1 MPTHMDT
8 MTGNKRCTKGN
19 LSQPTQEETA
29 EGSHTMSRCKWTLE
43 ETELLIEYY
52 PHRSTKEVAF
62 ITGKSIAQCYNKAF
76 ALQLHKTP
84 EYLATEASGRI
95 KNSRVESQFPK
106 GHTPW
111 NKGMKGLDIGGHET
125 QFKKGHQPHNHKT
138 VASERIDEDVYTYI
152 KIAEPR
158 KWVLKHRHIYEQ
170 HHGKLEPHMIVTFI
184 DKDIGNFA
192 IENLEAITKVENMER
207 NRITKYP
214 QPIQQAVK
222 TLNKLWH
229 AIKSKT

>member
-1 MPTHMDT
+1 MGSKTCSSGCQSHHHKAAKKEGASI
-8 MTGNKRCTKGN
+8 MT
-19 LSQPTQEETA
+19 
-29 EGSHTMSRCKWTLE
+29 RCKWTLQ

-62 ITGKSIAQCYNKAF
+62 ITGKSISQCYAKAF

-84 EYLATEASGRI
+84 EYLATADSGRL
-95 KNSRVESQFPK
+95 KHSRVESQFSQ

-111 NKGMKGLDIGGHET
+111 NKGMKGLDIGGKET
-125 QFKKGHQPHNHKT
+125 QFKKGHVPHNHKS
-138 VASERIDEDVYTYI
+138 VASERIDEDGYTYI
-152 KIAEPR
+152 KIADPR

-170 HHGKLEPHMIVTFI
+170 HHGKLEPHMVVTFR
-184 DKDIGNFA
+184 DKNISNFE
-192 IENLEAITKVENMER
+192 IENLEAITKVENMQR
-207 NRITKYP
+207 NTITKYP

>member
-1 MPTHMDT
+1 
-8 MTGNKRCTKGN
+8 MTRSN
-19 LSQPTQEETA
+19 
-29 EGSHTMSRCKWTLE
+29 WTLQ

-62 ITGKSIAQCYNKAF
+62 ITGKSISQCYAKAF

-84 EYLATEASGRI
+84 EYLATADSGRL
-95 KNSRVESQFPK
+95 KHSRVESQFSQ

-111 NKGMKGLDIGGHET
+111 NKGMKGIAFGGHET
-125 QFKKGHQPHNHKT
+125 RFKKGTVPPNHRE
-138 VASERIDEDVYTYI
+138 VGSERIDEDGYTYI
-152 KIAEPR
+152 KIAEHTR
-158 KWVLKHRHIYEQ
+158 WVLKHRHIYEQ
-170 HHGKLEPHMIVTFI
+170 HHGKLEPHMIVTFR
-184 DKDIGNFA
+184 DKNISNFE
-192 IENLEAITKVENMER
+192 IENLEAITKVENMQR
-207 NRITKYP
+207 NTITKYP

>member
-1 MPTHMDT
+1 
-8 MTGNKRCTKGN
+8 
-19 LSQPTQEETA
+19 
-29 EGSHTMSRCKWTLE
+29 MSRCNWTLE
-43 ETELLIEYY
+43 QTELLIEYY

-62 ITGKSIAQCYNKAF
+62 ITGKTIAQCYNKAF

-84 EYLATEASGRI
+84 EYLATEASGRL
-95 KNSRVESQFPK
+95 KKGHQPTQFPK
-106 GHTPW
+106 GHQPW
-111 NKGMKGLDIGGHET
+111 NKGMKGLQIGGEET
-125 QFKKGHQPHNHKT
+125 RFKKGTVPPNHRE
-138 VASERIDEDVYTYI
+138 VGSERIDEDGYTYI

>member
-1 MPTHMDT
+1 M
-8 MTGNKRCTKGN
+8 K
-19 LSQPTQEETA
+19 
-29 EGSHTMSRCKWTLE
+29 EGASIMKRCKWTLQ

-62 ITGKSIAQCYNKAF
+62 ITGKTINQCYNKAF

-84 EYLATEASGRI
+84 EYLATEASGRL
-95 KNSRVESQFPK
+95 KHSRVESQFSQ

-111 NKGMKGLDIGGHET
+111 NKGMKGIAFGGHET
-125 QFKKGHQPHNHKT
+125 RFKKGSVPPNHKE
-138 VASERIDEDVYTYI
+138 VGSERIDEDGYTYI
-152 KIAEPR
+152 KIAEHTR
-158 KWVLKHRHIYEQ
+158 WVLKHRHIYEQ
-170 HHGKLEPHMIVTFI
+170 HHGKLEPHMIVTFR
-184 DKDIGNFA
+184 DKNILNFE
-192 IENLEAITKVENMER
+192 IENLEAITKVENMQR
-207 NRITKYP
+207 NTITKYP

>member
-1 MPTHMDT
+1 
-8 MTGNKRCTKGN
+8 
-19 LSQPTQEETA
+19 
-29 EGSHTMSRCKWTLE
+29 MSRCNWTLQ

-62 ITGKSIAQCYNKAF
+62 ITGKTIAQCYNKAF

-84 EYLATEASGRI
+84 EYLATEASGRLQ
-95 KNSRVESQFPK
+95 KGNQATQFYK
-106 GHTPW
+106 GHQPW
-111 NKGMKGLDIGGHET
+111 NKGLKGIQIGGKET
-125 QFKKGHQPHNHKT
+125 QFKKGHLPHNHRS
-138 VASERIDEDVYTYI
+138 VSEERIDEDGYTYI

>member
-1 MPTHMDT
+1 MI
-8 MTGNKRCTKGN
+8 
-19 LSQPTQEETA
+19 
-29 EGSHTMSRCKWTLE
+29 RCKWTLE

-62 ITGKSIAQCYNKAF
+62 ITGKSISQCYAKAF

-84 EYLATEASGRI
+84 EYLATADSGRL
-95 KNSRVESQFPK
+95 KHSRVESQFSQ

-111 NKGMKGLDIGGHET
+111 NKGMKGIAFGGHET
-125 QFKKGHQPHNHKT
+125 RFKKGSVPANHKE
-138 VASERIDEDVYTYI
+138 VGAERIDEDGYTYI
-152 KIAEPR
+152 KIDEPR

-170 HHGKLEPHMIVTFI
+170 HHGKLEPHMIVTFR
-184 DKDIGNFA
+184 DKNILNFE
-192 IENLEAITKVENMER
+192 IENLEAITKVENMQR
-207 NRITKYP
+207 NTITKYP